1 MKTLTAATLAA
12 FLAAGATYAVAQQ
25 GQGSQ
30 GQAPQSQSGWEQR
43 RAERMERFMRDE
55 LPALTDARI
64 GGLKAGLKLTP
75 EQEKL
80 WPPVEQALRD
90 MAAQRMQAMQQR
102 RAERG
107 NRGAERPDPMQQLD
121 RMVDRS
127 AQMSS
132 SLARLRDAAKPLY
145 ATFDDRQKQV
155 LPTLVRQAR
164 HKMAGGGGYGWGR
177 HGDGEHRGMMGGGMM
192 GGMGRHGEGRGPNWG
207 DGQPQRQ

>member
-1 MKTLTAATLAA
+1 MMKTLAAATLAA
-12 FLAAGATYAVAQQ
+12 FVAAGATYAIAQQ
-25 GQGSQ
+25 GQGPQ
-30 GQAPQSQSGWEQR
+30 GQSGWEQR

-90 MAAQRMQAMQQR
+90 MAAQRMQTMQQR

-121 RMVDRS
+121 RMVERS
-127 AQMSS
+127 GQMNA
-132 SLARLRDAAKPLY
+132 SLTKLRDATKPLY

-155 LPTLVRQAR
+155 LPTLMRQAR
-164 HKMAGGGGYGWGR
+164 HKMAGGGGHGWGGYGYGR
-177 HGDGEHRGMMGGGMM
+177 HGDGEHRGMMGGH
-192 GGMGRHGEGRGPNWG
+192 GRQGEGRGPNWG